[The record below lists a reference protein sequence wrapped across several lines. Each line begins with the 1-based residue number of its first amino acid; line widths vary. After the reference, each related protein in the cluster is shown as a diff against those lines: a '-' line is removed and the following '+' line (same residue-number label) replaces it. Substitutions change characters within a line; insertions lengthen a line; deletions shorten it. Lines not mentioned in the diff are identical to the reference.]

1 MKKFFLIAATL
12 LTGVAMQAQTVDDPV
27 VMHVNGHPITRSEF
41 EYSFNKNNSDGVLD
55 KKDVNDYVQLF
66 IDFKLKV
73 EAAKDAGI
81 DTLSAIRRE
90 LNGYKEQ
97 MVLPTLVDND
107 FIERTARET
116 YDNTAKRFEG
126 QDLLTASHILI
137 LMKQDATAAE
147 QAAAKARID
156 SIYQV
161 LQAEKDPEQLAT
173 RFAELARQCSDDKGS
188 AARGGQL
195 GQFGKGMMVP
205 KFETAAYALK
215 AGELSKPV
223 ESDYGWHIILLHDRH
238 PFESYEY
245 HHDNIIKFLE
255 ERGIREHSANVLIDS
270 LAKKENVSRDVI
282 IDREYT
288 KVMAQDPETRFLAQ
302 EYYDGTLMYEISK
315 TQIWDVASADEAG
328 LQNYFKENEK
338 TYAWDSPRFR
348 GLVIHAKDKATL
360 AKAKKLVKGVAEE
373 DWAKTIVQTL
383 NTDSVKVVRVE
394 RGLYKMKDNK
404 AVDQYV
410 FKTSKEYKP
419 LKDYPFTDVVG
430 KKLKNPETF
439 KDVRGQVT
447 TDYQQACEK
456 RWVEGL
462 RKKYS
467 YEVDKAVL
475 ETVNRH

>member
-1 MKKFFLIAATL
+1 MMMGMAIH
-12 LTGVAMQAQTVDDPV
+12 AQTTEDPV
-27 VMHVNGHPITRSEF
+27 LMHVNGHPITRSEF

-66 IDFKLKV
+66 VDFKMKV

-126 QDLLTASHILI
+126 QDLLTASHILV

-161 LQAEKDPEQLAT
+161 LLAGAD
-173 RFAELARQCSDDKGS
+173 FAEVARQCSDDKGS
-188 AARGGQL
+188 AARGGSL

-205 KFETAAYALK
+205 KFEAAAYALK
-215 AGELSKPV
+215 AGEMSKPV
-223 ESDYGWHIILLHDRH
+223 ESDYGWHIIKVFDRH

-255 ERGIREHSANVLIDS
+255 DRGIREHSANVLIDS
-270 LAKKENVSRDVI
+270 LAKKENVGRDVI
-282 IDREYT
+282 IERYYQ
-288 KVMAQDPETRFLAQ
+288 KVLADDADTRYLAQ
-302 EYYDGTLMYEISK
+302 EYYDGTLMYEICK
-315 TQIWDVASADEAG
+315 TKIWDVAAADEVG
-328 LQNYFKENEK
+328 LTNFFKENEK
-338 TYAWDSPRFR
+338 NYAWDGVRFR

-360 AKAKKLVKGVAEE
+360 SKAKKLVKGVAEE
-373 DWAKTIVQTL
+373 DWAKTIVQAL
-383 NTDSVKVVRVE
+383 NTDSVKVVRIE
-394 RGLYKMKDNK
+394 RGLYKEKDNK
-404 AVDQYV
+404 AVDKYV
-410 FKTSKEYKP
+410 FKSTKEYMP

-430 KKLKNPETF
+430 KKLKKPETY

-456 RWVEGL
+456 SWVEEL
-462 RKKYS
+462 RKKYTFD
-467 YEVDKAVL
+467 VDKTVL